1 MAKMATT
8 PDDMGGMLPPWQNLL
23 LPASRRRGAV
33 TGCVSRLAAERQASS
48 SYGKFFATVGIREA
62 EAMCGVL
69 EPLLREATT
78 HFPDAPPLEDMMAE
92 DPVRG
97 FPSTPALR
105 VNLADKVAKAD
116 KAAKA
121 DKGAPVAV
129 GMMDPSVHS
138 ALQTDQGRAVF
149 LVAYAEALPRHLGEA
164 IRAVER
170 HRSVVPWAGCLRA
183 SIVPMEGE
191 RDTLASGA

>member
-8 PDDMGGMLPPWQNLL
+8 PDDMGDMLPPWQNLL

-33 TGCVSRLAAERQASS
+33 TGCVNRLAAERQASS
-48 SYGKFFATVGIREA
+48 SYGKFFLTVGIREA

-105 VNLADKVAKAD
+105 VNLADK
-116 KAAKA
+116 AAKA

-138 ALQTDQGRAVF
+138 ALQTNQGRAEF

-170 HRSVVPWAGCLRA
+170 HRSVAPWAGCLRA